1 MEFLKT
7 LGFDPYLLGA
17 QILNFLIIFYLLK
30 RFLYKPVMDMIKK
43 REDTIAEGL
52 KQAEEARESLE
63 KTLEEER
70 KILAKAQTQAKEI
83 VEDARLKSL
92 ETAIEIEEN
101 ATKQAEN
108 LILQAKQKIEQDSK
122 EAENR
127 LTQKISIVASD
138 LLTKALQGI
147 FTEKEQNQIIN
158 KTLSNIEKIN

>member
-158 KTLSNIEKIN
+158 KTLSNIKKNN

>member
-43 REDTIAEGL
+43 REETIAEGL
-52 KQAEEARESLE
+52 KQSELAQGALDKALMEE
-63 KTLEEER
+63 KN
-70 KILAKAQTQAKEI
+70 ILVKAQQQAKEI

-92 ETAIEIEEN
+92 DTAKEIEES
-101 ATKQAEN
+101 AKKQAEN
-108 LILQAKQKIEQDSK
+108 LILQAKQTIEQESK
-122 EAENR
+122 DAENR

-138 LLTKALQGI
+138 LLTKALQGV
-147 FTEKEQNQIIN
+147 FTEKEQKQIIS
-158 KTLSNIEKIN
+158 KTLSNIKKAN